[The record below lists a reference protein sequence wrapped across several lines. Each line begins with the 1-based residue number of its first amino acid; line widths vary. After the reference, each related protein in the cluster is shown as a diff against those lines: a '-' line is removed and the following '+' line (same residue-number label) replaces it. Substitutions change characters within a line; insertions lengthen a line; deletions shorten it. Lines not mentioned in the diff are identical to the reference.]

1 MPTDLIDLAAP
12 VEKAFLVAVDT
23 GTDDGWTAED
33 SLAELANLATTAG
46 ADVVGAEWQ
55 NRRHVDPNWYVGKG
69 KAEELVA
76 AKRETGFDVLV
87 ADDELSPAQ
96 QRALEELLNV
106 KVIDRSRLILDIFA
120 LHAQT
125 HEGRLQVELAQ
136 LEYQLPRLTRLW
148 THLSRTGGG
157 IGTRGPGESQL
168 ETDRRIIRTRISK
181 MKERVEQVRQQRETA
196 ARGRDRRLWPT
207 VGIVGYT
214 NAGKSTLL
222 NALVGSEVAQAED
235 KLFATLDPT
244 SRQVKL
250 GDGQTAI
257 VTDTVGFIHKL
268 PHQLVEAFRA
278 TLEEVNRAD
287 VLVEVVDASDA
298 HFEEHR
304 ATVQTV
310 LDELGAGDK
319 PRLLAFNK
327 ADLLDPAARD
337 GGRRRRPAIAGAVF
351 VSALTGYGMETLRA
365 EIAALLAS
373 LWVDVDVALP
383 YAAGELLA
391 RVRERGTVELEYG
404 ERDVRVTGRVAPAL
418 AGELEA
424 AAARWAAATLED
436 DAGRR
441 SAPRDDRHRCAPGGR
456 ARAADGGRPSSG
468 RSPRAGA
475 AGAGARRST
484 LDGGAGP
491 LGAARGVAGRP
502 ADLPRTGDPGRAADP
517 PSRRRRRELHGNV
530 VTSDGVRHLRFDW
543 SLEHE
548 LFIVGST
555 VGGCRHRC
563 IAWPAS
569 SRWGRGGGSRS
580 LADRRR
586 ARARRPSAWRVTR
599 TSAGGWHLVDV
610 ETRRGT
616 DDASSTTTASRSL
629 PGAGQLAARDRLI
642 RAFVDGLW
650 TTARNGAQLPA
661 KLVDKSVARPQDAS
675 AIVGL
680 ARRGPRPKAV
690 SRMQISGVDYGPAVP
705 SGVSVSAAGTRE
717 PRPR

>member
-1 MPTDLIDLAAP
+1 
-12 VEKAFLVAVDT
+12 
-23 GTDDGWTAED
+23 
-33 SLAELANLATTAG
+33 
-46 ADVVGAEWQ
+46 
-55 NRRHVDPNWYVGKG
+55 
-69 KAEELVA
+69 
-76 AKRETGFDVLV
+76 
-87 ADDELSPAQ
+87 AQ
-96 QRALEELLNV
+96 QRALEELLKV

-136 LEYQLPRLTRLW
+136 LEYQLPRLTKLW

-222 NALVGSEVAQAED
+222 NALVGSEVAKAED

-268 PHQLVEAFRA
+268 PHQLVDAFRA

-327 ADLLDPAARD
+327 ADLLDAAARD
-337 GGRRRRPAIAGAVF
+337 GTTPAPAIAGAVF
-351 VSALTGYGMETLRA
+351 VSALTGYGLDTLRA
-365 EIAALLAS
+365 EISALLAS

-383 YAAGELLA
+383 YSAGELLA
-391 RVRERGTVELEYG
+391 RVRERGTVELEYRD
-404 ERDVRVTGRVAPAL
+404 RDVHIVGRVAPAL

-424 AAARWAAATLED
+424 VASRWADASRDGTEPVEAAAAAE
-436 DAGRR
+436 R
-441 SAPRDDRHRCAPGGR
+441 
-456 ARAADGGRPSSG
+456 
-468 RSPRAGA
+468 
-475 AGAGARRST
+475 
-484 LDGGAGP
+484 
-491 LGAARGVAGRP
+491 
-502 ADLPRTGDPGRAADP
+502 
-517 PSRRRRRELHGNV
+517 
-530 VTSDGVRHLRFDW
+530 
-543 SLEHE
+543 
-548 LFIVGST
+548 
-555 VGGCRHRC
+555 
-563 IAWPAS
+563 
-569 SRWGRGGGSRS
+569 
-580 LADRRR
+580 
-586 ARARRPSAWRVTR
+586 
-599 TSAGGWHLVDV
+599 
-610 ETRRGT
+610 
-616 DDASSTTTASRSL
+616 
-629 PGAGQLAARDRLI
+629 
-642 RAFVDGLW
+642 
-650 TTARNGAQLPA
+650 
-661 KLVDKSVARPQDAS
+661 
-675 AIVGL
+675 
-680 ARRGPRPKAV
+680 
-690 SRMQISGVDYGPAVP
+690 
-705 SGVSVSAAGTRE
+705 
-717 PRPR
+717 